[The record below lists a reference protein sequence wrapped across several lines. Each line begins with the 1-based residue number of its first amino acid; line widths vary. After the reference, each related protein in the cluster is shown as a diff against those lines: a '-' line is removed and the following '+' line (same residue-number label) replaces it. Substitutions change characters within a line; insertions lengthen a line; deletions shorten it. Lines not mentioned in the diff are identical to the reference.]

1 MVTKEEFGEQP
12 CIARSDR
19 RGRRAPSEAMLSVDP
34 APPHSA
40 MPTHPTAAAI
50 RNTAALVWY
59 VRLAK
64 QRRTLSSG
72 GTGPADGT
80 SRCVEVLVEV
90 NIL

>member
-1 MVTKEEFGEQP
+1 
-12 CIARSDR
+12 
-19 RGRRAPSEAMLSVDP
+19 
-34 APPHSA
+34 